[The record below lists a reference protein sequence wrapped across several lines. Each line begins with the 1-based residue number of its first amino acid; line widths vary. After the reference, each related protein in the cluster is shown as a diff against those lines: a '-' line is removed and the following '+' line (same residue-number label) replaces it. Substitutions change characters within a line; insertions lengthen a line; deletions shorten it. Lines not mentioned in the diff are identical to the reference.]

1 MTREFRVDLVPDWSQ
16 FEPRWQALGAS
27 GVATPFQSAEFL
39 RLWYATF
46 VRLPR
51 IEPVLVAVVDAASGR
66 DLLLLPL
73 IRQSEAWHTTISF
86 ADLWATDCNA
96 PVISPAL
103 SRDEA
108 TARRVWSAIRA
119 SLPPADLIR
128 LAKMPVSLGPHAN
141 PLALFPDARPSPF
154 ARHLISVAGT
164 WADQMRSL
172 DRHDRKELGRS
183 LRLYEAAGTT
193 RFMLAED
200 AGQARKFLAAIDAFQ
215 RARLEQNGVRNVFG
229 EAGHRKFYEALAGTV
244 GQPGQTAA
252 VGALELDGEIVG
264 GVLAI
269 TGGTTA
275 TLLRIGHKG
284 GALARLGLGRLAVER
299 TLQALNAR
307 GYTTFDF
314 SIGEGHVKR
323 LFKAQPE
330 PLVEFEQ
337 ALTWRGHA
345 AIATATAKRHLQSS
359 KMAAALKT
367 RFLSARPRTAT
378 E

>member
-1 MTREFRVDLVPDWSQ
+1 MDFRADLIADWPQ
-16 FEPRWQALGAS
+16 FETRWQALAAEGA
-27 GVATPFQSAEFL
+27 ATPFQSPAFL

-46 VRLPR
+46 ISSPR
-51 IEPVLVAVVDAASGR
+51 IEPVLVAAVDVASGR
-66 DLLLLPL
+66 DMLLLPL
-73 IRQSEAWHTTISF
+73 ICQREAWHNTISF

-103 SRDEA
+103 PRDEA
-108 TARRVWSAIRA
+108 TARHVWSAVRA

-128 LAKMPVSLGPHAN
+128 LTKMPLSLGPHVN
-141 PLALFPDARPSPF
+141 PLAMLADVRASPF
-154 ARHLISVAGT
+154 TRHLIRVPGT
-164 WADQMRSL
+164 WTDHMRSL

-183 LRLYEAAGTT
+183 LRLFEAAGTT
-193 RFMLAED
+193 RFLLAED
-200 AGQARKFLAAIDAFQ
+200 AGQAGKFLAVIDGFQ

-229 EAGHRKFYEALAGTV
+229 EPGHRKFYEELAGTV
-244 GQPGQTAA
+244 GQPGQNAV

-269 TGGTTA
+269 TAGTTA

-299 TLQALNAR
+299 TLQALSAR

-314 SIGEGHVKR
+314 SIGDGLVKR
-323 LFKAQPE
+323 LFRAQPE

-345 AIATATAKRHLQSS
+345 AVAAANAKRHLQSS
-359 KMAAALKT
+359 NMAAALKT
-367 RFLSARPRTAT
+367 RFLPSRPRPAA
-378 E
+378 